1 MATPSAASSEHTARP
16 ADKRPWR
23 KPVIR
28 VHGDLATLTRAKNPN
43 GVDSGLGTEVS

>member
-1 MATPSAASSEHTARP
+1 MTTRPSKTAAPKTT
-16 ADKRPWR
+16 KLPWK
-23 KPVIR
+23 KPVLV

>member
-1 MATPSAASSEHTARP
+1 MAPKTPRTA
-16 ADKRPWR
+16 DHETSGQKRAWR
-23 KPVIR
+23 KPIVR